1 MAKNENPLA
10 KYEKTTD
17 AVEQLS
23 AEARELY
30 HAKIDAI
37 RSMNEDLRQQYD
49 EMLDTA
55 EVQFKETLDFY
66 YALGNKLWSIETS
79 NEETYGP
86 APIDKLVAA
95 WSIGESL
102 IYKCLDFAQ
111 QYTQSEFDALR
122 EIGISWTHTT
132 TLLAIHDKTVREELQ
147 QRVGQ
152 ENLSTRE
159 LGKLVKDMNT
169 ADQRPANSP
178 GRAYQQPRTIAAG
191 LDQMTTVCE
200 KWERQNA
207 SVWAGEDDSVLAS
220 LEAMPTE
227 EYSDQI
233 AEKLDQVII
242 TMERLAAL
250 ATANASRGNRIRETV
265 NEALDPQ
272 ADDEE
277 DNSTEETDETQEAT
291 SVARRA
297 LRRARRN
304 Q

>member
-1 MAKNENPLA
+1 LA
-10 KYEKTTD
+10 KYEKTTE

-23 AEARELY
+23 AEAQELY
-30 HAKIDAI
+30 HAKLDAI
-37 RSMNEDLRQQYD
+37 RSMNEGLRQQYD
-49 EMLDTA
+49 EMLDIT
-55 EVQFKETLDFY
+55 ETQVKETLDFY
-66 YALGNKLWSIETS
+66 YALGNKLRDIETS
-79 NEETYGP
+79 NEEMYGP
-86 APIDKLVAA
+86 EPIDKLVAA

-111 QYTQSEFDALR
+111 QYTQSEFDELR
-122 EIGISWTHTT
+122 ESGISWTHTT
-132 TLLAIHDKTVREELQ
+132 TLLAVHDKTVREELQ
-147 QRVGQ
+147 QRVDQ

-169 ADQRPANSP
+169 ANQRPANSP
-178 GRAYQQPRTIAAG
+178 GRSFQQPRTIAAG

-200 KWERQNA
+200 KWARQNA

-227 EYSDQI
+227 EYCDKI

-250 ATANASRGNRIRETV
+250 ATANASRGNRIRETI
-265 NEALDPQ
+265 NAALDPQ

-277 DNSTEETDETQEAT
+277 DSSTEETDETQEAA

-304 Q
+304 L